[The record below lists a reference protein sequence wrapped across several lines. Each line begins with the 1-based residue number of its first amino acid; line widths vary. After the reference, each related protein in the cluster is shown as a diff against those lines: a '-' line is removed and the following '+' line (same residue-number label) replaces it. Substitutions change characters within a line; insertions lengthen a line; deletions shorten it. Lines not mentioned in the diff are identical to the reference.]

1 MDTNRVHAA
10 MDIPKG
16 LDATM
21 DIPKDL
27 DTNRVPV
34 IPDCRW
40 EGENQDSWDSRD
52 CHWELVNWGECS
64 YFANHL
70 HCREVAQKLNGRLR
84 PGA

>member
-34 IPDCRW
+34 IPDCR
-40 EGENQDSWDSRD
+40 
-52 CHWELVNWGECS
+52 
-64 YFANHL
+64 
-70 HCREVAQKLNGRLR
+70 
-84 PGA
+84 